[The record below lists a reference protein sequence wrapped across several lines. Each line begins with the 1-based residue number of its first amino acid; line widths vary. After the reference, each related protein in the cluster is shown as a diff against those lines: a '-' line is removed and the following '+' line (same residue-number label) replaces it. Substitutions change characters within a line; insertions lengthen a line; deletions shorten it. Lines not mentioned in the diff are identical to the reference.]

1 MEPSNVNPKNTDA
14 ILGGETPSPNQGAIL
29 GGIEGIRQ
37 TLQNPDAA
45 IRLTGLDLAWQSGD
59 AGRSCLEE
67 ALSDR
72 SKLVRRRARW
82 LLRQPDPGTGKILTP
97 QPQWNLRERL
107 QNEGYSDHVTHFA
120 NCEVREFQPEQ
131 PLADPQQFAI
141 AVRNNSDFWDNPV
154 PSNTFNAR
162 LDALLSTPEGAQ
174 IETLVI
180 GEWGDGDAVCTGETS
195 SQGLVERLSAQCDRL
210 PNLKSLFI
218 GDITSEECEISWLV
232 QSDMSP
238 ILKAYPK
245 LELLQIRGGEK
256 LEFQSM
262 SNQANH
268 ENLKALIVETGGLP
282 RATVQQ
288 IYAWDLPALEHL
300 ELWFGSESY
309 GGDCWD
315 RDLPPLLE
323 DLVFPSLTYLGLRNS
338 QFADEMVDML
348 VKSPLVAGLQVLDL
362 SLGTLTDAGA
372 AKLLNCPAI
381 RDLEILNVSQSY
393 LSGATIDQL
402 RSLDIEVI
410 ATGQR
415 EEEDDD
421 DPAYRRYCVVS
432 E

>member
-1 MEPSNVNPKNTDA
+1 MEPFNVKPQNTDA

-82 LLRQPDPGTGKILTP
+82 LLRQPDPGTGKILAP

-107 QNEGYSDHVTHFA
+107 VSNGNSDYANHFA
-120 NCEVREFQPEQ
+120 NLQKQEFLPGEVFEN
-131 PLADPQQFAI
+131 PQQFAVGI
-141 AVRNNSDFWDNPV
+141 SYSEDDVDIQ
-154 PSNTFNAR
+154 TFDEC
-162 LDALLSTPEGAQ
+162 LDVLLSTLESSQ
-174 IETLVI
+174 IEALII
-180 GEWGDGDAVCTGETS
+180 GPWSDGVSICTGEAS
-195 SQGLVERLSAQCDRL
+195 SQRAVEAIVSNHDRL
-210 PNLKSLFI
+210 RNLKALFI
-218 GDITSEECEISWLV
+218 GDMIYQDCEISWLV
-232 QSDMSP
+232 QSDISP
-238 ILKAYPK
+238 ILRAYPQ
-245 LELLQIRGGEK
+245 LEILQVRGGNQ
-256 LEFQSM
+256 LEFKSM
-262 SNQANH
+262 NGDARHNH
-268 ENLKALIVETGGLP
+268 LKALIVETGGLP

-288 IYAWDLPALEHL
+288 IYAWDFPSLEHL
-300 ELWFGSESY
+300 ELWFGSENY

-338 QFADEMVDML
+338 QFADETVEML

-362 SLGTLTDAGA
+362 SLGTLTDEGA

-393 LSGATIDQL
+393 LSGAMIDQL

-410 ATGQR
+410 ADDQR
-415 EEEDDD
+415 EEEDDE

>member
-1 MEPSNVNPKNTDA
+1 MEPSNVKPQNTDA

-45 IRLTGLDLAWQSGD
+45 VRLTGLDVAWQSGD

-67 ALSDR
+67 ALNDR

-82 LLRQPDPGTGKILTP
+82 LLRQPDPGTGKILAP

-107 QNEGYSDHVTHFA
+107 QVSGTNHVSHFA
-120 NCEVREFQPEQ
+120 NREVWEFQPEQ
-131 PLADPQQFAI
+131 ALADPQQFAI
-141 AVRNNSDFWDNPV
+141 ALRFDYGDWDNPN
-154 PSNTFNAR
+154 SSDLFNKS
-162 LDALLSTPEGAQ
+162 LDTLLSMPESTQ
-174 IETLVI
+174 IEALVF
-180 GEWGDGDAVCTGETS
+180 GVWGDGEGVCTGDTS
-195 SQGLVERLSAQCDRL
+195 SQGLVEKLVSQCHRLS
-210 PNLKSLFI
+210 NLKSIFI
-218 GDITSEECEISWLV
+218 GDIAYDECEISWLV

-238 ILKAYPK
+238 ILKAYPH
-245 LELLQIRGGEK
+245 LELLQVRGGNQ
-256 LEFQSM
+256 LEFKLTD
-262 SNQANH
+262 NQARH
-268 ENLKALIVETGGLP
+268 DRLKALIVETGGLP

-288 IYAWDLPALEHL
+288 IYSWDFLALEHL
-300 ELWFGSESY
+300 ELWFGSEDY

-338 QFADEMVDML
+338 HFADEMVDML

-362 SLGTLTDAGA
+362 SLGTLTDEGA
-372 AKLLNCPAI
+372 AKLLDCLAI

-393 LSGATIDQL
+393 LSGAMIDQL

-410 ATGQR
+410 ADDQR

>member
-45 IRLTGLDLAWQSGD
+45 IRLTGLDLAWQYGD
-59 AGRSCLEE
+59 SGRSCLEE
-67 ALSDR
+67 ALNDR

-82 LLRQPDPGTGKILTP
+82 LLRQPDPGTGKILAP

-107 QNEGYSDHVTHFA
+107 QISGNTEHVTRFA
-120 NCEVREFQPEQ
+120 NRDVREFQPEQ
-131 PLADPQQFAI
+131 VLADPQQFAI
-141 AVRNNSDFWDNPV
+141 ALRFDYGDWDNPN
-154 PSNTFNAR
+154 SSDTFNKS
-162 LDALLSTPEGAQ
+162 LDALLSIPESAQ
-174 IETLVI
+174 IEALVF
-180 GEWGDGDAVCTGETS
+180 GVWGDGEGVCTGDTS
-195 SQGLVERLSAQCDRL
+195 SQSLVEKLVSQCDLL
-210 PNLKSLFI
+210 PNLKSIFI
-218 GDITSEECEISWLV
+218 GDISYEECEISWLM

-238 ILKAYPK
+238 ILKAYPQ
-245 LELLQIRGGEK
+245 LELLQVRGGQK
-256 LEFQSM
+256 LEFKSIG
-262 SNQANH
+262 NPH
-268 ENLKALIVETGGLP
+268 HDRLKALIVETGGLS
-282 RATVQQ
+282 RSTVQQ
-288 IYAWDLPALEHL
+288 IYSWDLPALEHL
-300 ELWFGSESY
+300 ELWFGSEDY

-348 VKSPLVAGLQVLDL
+348 VESPLIAGLQVLDL
-362 SLGTLTDAGA
+362 SLGTLTNAGA
-372 AKLLNCPAI
+372 AKLLSCPAI

-410 ATGQR
+410 ADEQR
-415 EEEDDD
+415 EEEDEE